1 MTIIVELFA
10 FIIVDIINWLRGE
23 VTCTTSD
30 PIPTCTPKEIGWLP
44 VLCEISVWGSKYYD
58 YNFSELEKGFLYP
71 HDSSIFFL
79 FVLAFIFTSLR
90 FSRVEF
96 YLHLFSL
103 PIFGCFLQ
111 KGPLKFSFSKIVTA
125 IEASEIYC
133 FREPLHVSN
142 VSAFQEKWRKWQ
154 SVRNALRIPGFI
166 VQINKLIVPL
176 NKNVH
181 CRAFTTLDNY
191 ACLWILN
198 MQSRHLVP
206 LAPLS
211 IGAGKAVHI
220 Q

>member
-1 MTIIVELFA
+1 MRWHAQLLIQFQHVHPRKLDDCQFYVKYLFEEANTKTINSLSLRKAFYIHMTLPFFFFVCFSFYIYFLKIFESWVLF
-10 FIIVDIINWLRGE
+10 
-23 VTCTTSD
+23 T
-30 PIPTCTPKEIGWLP
+30 
-44 VLCEISVWGSKYYD
+44 
-58 YNFSELEKGFLYP
+58 
-71 HDSSIFFL
+71 
-79 FVLAFIFTSLR
+79 FIFTSYIWLLSSER
-90 FSRVEF
+90 A
-96 YLHLFSL
+96 
-103 PIFGCFLQ
+103 PKI
-111 KGPLKFSFSKIVTA
+111 SFSKMVTD
-125 IEASEIYC
+125 IEASEISR

-142 VSAFQEKWRKWQ
+142 VSAFREKWRKWQ

-176 NKNVH
+176 NKNVY